1 MFHLIYSL
9 ACALTQETL
18 TEGEQGLL
26 AELCRTAEASLTT
39 RLRPGV
45 TAEDCASALI
55 PAAAWTALAGFAAG
69 REGGASATSFRA
81 GDVSVTCGGTGSAAS
96 RSLLEQAERV
106 MAPWL
111 EDGGFA
117 FQGVR
122 G

>member
-9 ACALTQETL
+9 ACALVGDTL
-18 TEGEQGLL
+18 GEGEQTLL
-26 AELCRTAEASLTT
+26 AELCRTAEASLTA

-45 TAEDCASALI
+45 TAEDCAAAFIS
-55 PAAAWTALAGFAAG
+55 AAAWTALAGFTAG
-69 REGGASATSFRA
+69 REGGVYPTSFRA
-81 GDVSVTCGGTGSAAS
+81 GDVSVTCGGTGAAAS

-106 MAPWL
+106 MAPWV
-111 EDGGFA
+111 EDGDFA